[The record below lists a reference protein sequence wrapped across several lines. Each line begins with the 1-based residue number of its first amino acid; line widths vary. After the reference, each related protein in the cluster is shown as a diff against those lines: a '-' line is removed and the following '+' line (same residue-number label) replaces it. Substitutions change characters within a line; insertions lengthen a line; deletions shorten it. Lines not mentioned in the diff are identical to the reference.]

1 MNKKILNSLLFALII
16 FCSIGAIHAS
26 DVNITDSQ
34 MMEPGSI
41 DSINIA
47 DGDDSGSVNSNT
59 LSTNDEDA
67 SLKENVKNQTE
78 LTYETAN
85 IYYKGSY
92 SVVLKDSNT
101 SLAGK
106 EVNFIINGVNYNS
119 TTDENGTARV
129 NLGLNPGKYTAVA
142 YFLGDDVYGPS
153 NNLTT
158 DIQILPT
165 VKADDIIKYYK
176 GSTQY
181 KATFYD
187 SNGNLLANTD
197 VVITVNG
204 KSYTKKTDS
213 KGVASLAVDLMP
225 GTYKVTTTDP
235 VTGYKLT
242 TTLKVLSTISASTTK
257 KVLGDSRKF
266 SAKFY
271 KSNGKA
277 LSKTYVKFK
286 INGKT
291 YKVKTDS
298 QGNAYLSLNNL
309 KKGTYKVVCYNSD
322 GLTKTVKVKIYKKSS
337 TKFTTQTYVFHKGE
351 SKKIK
356 VTLLNAFGYAPT
368 SGKIVKIKINGKTYT
383 KKTNSKGVVYLK
395 LPSLKK
401 GLYTVN
407 YKFAGSTH
415 YKATSASNQVAV
427 ITSKDAKLTVKSTK
441 TFGHGAGTPLK
452 IAVTASGV
460 AIPAKKVKFT
470 VDGKT
475 YERTTDKNGIA
486 SLPINLDIGNH
497 VVNYS
502 ISSDSKINGKSQSA
516 NIVVKQRSSCKL
528 TWKSGTSFGD
538 SSQKIKVKLTDMN
551 GKAISGKT
559 VKITINSKT
568 YSATTNSY
576 GNAKIKA
583 YAPIGKYTVSVKFG
597 GCNDYLSNSTSKTV
611 TVTSSKLKKGVNE
624 KNTIS
629 SLSKYLKASSNCQV
643 GNSKIKSL
651 VNKLTNDL
659 TSEFDKA
666 KAIFNYVRDTLSYS
680 FYYDT
685 KYGATGTLSH
695 KTGNCVDHSH
705 LLVAMFRTAGL
716 AARYVHGK
724 CTFSSGSTYGHV
736 WAQVL
741 IGDTWVC
748 ADATSSRN
756 SLGKIVNWNTKT
768 FSLDS
773 RYASLPF

>member
-1 MNKKILNSLLFALII
+1 M
-16 FCSIGAIHAS
+16 
-26 DVNITDSQ
+26 
-34 MMEPGSI
+34 
-41 DSINIA
+41 
-47 DGDDSGSVNSNT
+47 
-59 LSTNDEDA
+59 
-67 SLKENVKNQTE
+67 
-78 LTYETAN
+78 
-85 IYYKGSY
+85 
-92 SVVLKDSNT
+92 
-101 SLAGK
+101 
-106 EVNFIINGVNYNS
+106 
-119 TTDENGTARV
+119 
-129 NLGLNPGKYTAVA
+129 
-142 YFLGDDVYGPS
+142 
-153 NNLTT
+153 
-158 DIQILPT
+158 
-165 VKADDIIKYYK
+165 
-176 GSTQY
+176 
-181 KATFYD
+181 
-187 SNGNLLANTD
+187 
-197 VVITVNG
+197 
-204 KSYTKKTDS
+204 
-213 KGVASLAVDLMP
+213 
-225 GTYKVTTTDP
+225 
-235 VTGYKLT
+235 
-242 TTLKVLSTISASTTK
+242 
-257 KVLGDSRKF
+257 
-266 SAKFY
+266 
-271 KSNGKA
+271 
-277 LSKTYVKFK
+277 
-286 INGKT
+286 
-291 YKVKTDS
+291 
-298 QGNAYLSLNNL
+298 
-309 KKGTYKVVCYNSD
+309 
-322 GLTKTVKVKIYKKSS
+322 
-337 TKFTTQTYVFHKGE
+337 
-351 SKKIK
+351 
-356 VTLLNAFGYAPT
+356 
-368 SGKIVKIKINGKTYT
+368 
-383 KKTNSKGVVYLK
+383 
-395 LPSLKK
+395 
-401 GLYTVN
+401 
-407 YKFAGSTH
+407 
-415 YKATSASNQVAV
+415 
-427 ITSKDAKLTVKSTK
+427 
-441 TFGHGAGTPLK
+441 
-452 IAVTASGV
+452 
-460 AIPAKKVKFT
+460 
-470 VDGKT
+470 
-475 YERTTDKNGIA
+475 
-486 SLPINLDIGNH
+486 DIGNH

-629 SLSKYLKASSNCQV
+629 SLSKYLKSSSNCQV